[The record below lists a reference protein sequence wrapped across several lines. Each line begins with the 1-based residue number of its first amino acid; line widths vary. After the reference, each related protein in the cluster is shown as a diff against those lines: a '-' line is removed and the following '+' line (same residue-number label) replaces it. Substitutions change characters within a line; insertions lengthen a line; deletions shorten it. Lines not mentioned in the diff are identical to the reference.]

1 MAMSAGGNEGGVMSE
16 INVTPLV
23 DVMLVLLIIF
33 MITAPLLNHKIKVK
47 IPVANPQ
54 AKKEK
59 VVKPVDLAI
68 KADGTMYWNDRE
80 VDHAVLVANL
90 KQAASQSPQPEIQ
103 IRADRTLKVLVI
115 KDVLKAAKES
125 GIVHTAFIS
134 TGKAGGGNE

>member
-1 MAMSAGGNEGGVMSE
+1 MAMSAGGNDGGVMSE

-47 IPVANPQ
+47 VPDANPKTEKQ
-54 AKKEK
+54 K
-59 VVKPVDLAI
+59 VVKPIDLAI

-80 VDHAVLVANL
+80 VDHNVLVANL

-134 TGKAGGGNE
+134 TGKGGSSQ

>member
-47 IPVANPQ
+47 VPDANPKTQ
-54 AKKEK
+54 KQK
-59 VVKPVDLAI
+59 VVKPIDLAI
-68 KADGTMYWNDRE
+68 KADGSMYWNDQE
-80 VDHAVLVANL
+80 VNHALLVANL
-90 KQAASQSPQPEIQ
+90 KQAASQSPQPEVQ
-103 IRADRTLKVLVI
+103 IRADKSLKVRNI
-115 KDVLKAAKES
+115 KSVLKAAKDS

-134 TGKAGGGNE
+134 TGKH